1 MQLRGQQLKTIL
13 YIYRLLYQNFMGT
26 SNQKPTTDT
35 NTNKKKQ
42 SKYNTEDIHQT
53 TTGENKRREEK
64 RPTKPNPK

>member
-1 MQLRGQQLKTIL
+1 MVTA
-13 YIYRLLYQNFMGT
+13 
-26 SNQKPTTDT
+26 NQKPTIDT